1 MPLVRQ
7 ESTQKLSLL
16 HIAPSSIPAP
26 MKTSI
31 SPILVKAG
39 TLVDGENINVSPGGV
54 LLERAKPDAV
64 GYTILAA
71 DSLREIESHPQA
83 RQAQV
88 IDRLD
93 SVVCPALVNAHTHLD
108 LTHIGPWRL
117 PLMGGQT
124 GGMDSFVAKVRSE
137 RRVDETGIRASVKL
151 GIEASKRGG
160 VVAVGDIAGAANG
173 IPQIT
178 PFLEMQLNRF
188 LGTSYVEFFAIG
200 SGEASGIQR
209 IQSTVASL
217 QNASTDL
224 CKVGIHPHAPYS
236 VSLQGYRAALK
247 LHLAHG
253 IPICSHIAESRAE
266 REFIAAG
273 TGPFRTLLETIGLW
287 NGFPEGIGAGRSPVA
302 HISSLPGISAIRLVH
317 LNDLSDRDIESLAPD
332 TVAIYCPRSSEY
344 FKSEGAFGSHRY
356 RELLRRGIKVAL
368 GTDSLINLLDQP
380 VENPRIS
387 TWEEMQLLH
396 RRDGVDPR
404 QLLTMATTWGA
415 EAIGMSALHFQFK
428 PGLSVID
435 LIGIMTSG
443 RDGSLAAALKGTAL
457 PELLLDRN

>member
-1 MPLVRQ
+1 MN
-7 ESTQKLSLL
+7 SL
-16 HIAPSSIPAP
+16 
-26 MKTSI
+26 T

-39 TLVDGENINVSPGGV
+39 TLVDGENINFSPGGL
-54 LLERAKPDAV
+54 LLEPLTPGAV

-71 DSLREIESHPQA
+71 DSLREVESHPLA
-83 RQAQV
+83 HQAQV
-88 IDRLD
+88 IDRLN

-108 LTHIGPWRL
+108 LTHIGPWQL
-117 PLMGGQT
+117 PQT
-124 GGMDSFVAKVRSE
+124 GGIEDFVAKVRSE
-137 RRVDETGIRASVKL
+137 RRLDEAGIRASVNL
-151 GIEASKRGG
+151 GIKASKRGG
-160 VVAVGDIAGAANG
+160 VVAVGDIAGAAQG
-173 IPQIT
+173 IPQT
-178 PFLEMQLNRF
+178 APFREMQLNRF

-217 QNASTDL
+217 QDASTNL

-247 LHLAHG
+247 LHLDNG

-287 NGFPEGIGAGRSPVA
+287 NGLPEGIGAGRSPVA
-302 HISSLPGISAIRLVH
+302 HISSLPGTSAIRLVH
-317 LNDLSDRDIESLAPD
+317 LNDLSDRDIESLAPG
-332 TVAIYCPRSSEY
+332 TIAIYCPRSSEY
-344 FKSEGAFGSHRY
+344 FKSEVAFGPHRY

-404 QLLTMATTWGA
+404 QLLTMATSWAA

-435 LIGIMTSG
+435 LIGIMTPERG
-443 RDGSLAAALKGTAL
+443 GGLAAALRGTAF
-457 PELLLDRN
+457 PELLLNRN